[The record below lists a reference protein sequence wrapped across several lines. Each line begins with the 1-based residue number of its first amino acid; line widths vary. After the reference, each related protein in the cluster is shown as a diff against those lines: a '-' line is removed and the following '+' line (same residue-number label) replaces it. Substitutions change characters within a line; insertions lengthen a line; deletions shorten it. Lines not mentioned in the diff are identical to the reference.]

1 SAILIGHPA
10 AISSSLLLVPI
21 AIFLSVV
28 LPGNRVILFADLAV
42 IPFVVALAAP
52 IVRGNVLRMV
62 IIGTV
67 TLGLGFYMAGA
78 LAPLF
83 TKAAVSSG
91 FAMPEGASQIT
102 AIGDGFVWLVWA
114 TLELVQVFGILG
126 LVILAI
132 CSAAALLALVT
143 KRATLEKLAGGED
156 DAANGANA

>member
-1 SAILIGHPA
+1 M
-10 AISSSLLLVPI
+10 
-21 AIFLSVV
+21 V

-62 IIGTV
+62 IIGTI
-67 TLGLGFYMAGA
+67 TLGIGFYMAGS

-91 FAMPEGASQIT
+91 FAMPAGASQIT
-102 AIGDGFVWLVWA
+102 AIGDGFVWLAWA
-114 TLELVQVFGILG
+114 TVELVQVFGIIG

-132 CSAAALLALVT
+132 CAAAALLALVS
-143 KRATLEKLAGGED
+143 KRTALEKLAGGED
-156 DAANGANA
+156 DASKGANA